1 MHLVRGT
8 CISRLP
14 PHFAFAGVVS
24 LIRYEEEEL
33 QPRVAATLSRPSL
46 RLRRNERYPALSSG
60 TRHIRPAINKLRC
73 LCGLSHHGM
82 SANYWE
88 STQRRHWLFSKDEL
102 ASMRQKLDDDNIE
115 IVRMFPL
122 PQPRHLA
129 MFFNQRKLLL
139 VSSPQVSPFLLCSQR
154 GADLFYLY
162 RFKNFCDLRIGS
174 ASDNKPSPPPR
185 FT

>member
-1 MHLVRGT
+1 
-8 CISRLP
+8 
-14 PHFAFAGVVS
+14 
-24 LIRYEEEEL
+24 
-33 QPRVAATLSRPSL
+33 
-46 RLRRNERYPALSSG
+46 
-60 TRHIRPAINKLRC
+60 
-73 LCGLSHHGM
+73 M

-139 VSSPQVSPFLLCSQR
+139 VSSSQVCPFLICSR
-154 GADLFYLY
+154 GELTDLFFLY

-174 ASDNKPSPPPR
+174 ASDNKP
-185 FT
+185 